1 LGFANAGAR
10 TSVKVMSVISPP
22 LVAPDRHA
30 GAVDDLVRQY
40 RALGPDAR
48 VRLGKKT
55 SNLFR
60 FGDRDAQRLDTSALT
75 GVIDVDLATHTAQVQ
90 GMTTYETLA
99 AATLARG
106 VMPLVIPQLKTITLG
121 GAVTGL
127 GIESTSF
134 RHGLPHESVRAMDVL
149 LPGGDV
155 VTATPHG
162 EHADLFAAFPNSY
175 GTLGYA
181 LRLEIEVQPV
191 ARYVRMEHVRVD
203 TADLAKVIT
212 DVCDLN
218 GDGPDFVDGTVFTR
232 DHQYLTLGRFTDDPG
247 RAGPSDYTGQQV
259 FYRSIDE
266 RAEDVLSVEDYI
278 WRWDTDWFWCSR
290 ALGVQHPVVRRLWPR
305 RWRRSDVYRRIVALD
320 RRTGLS
326 GRVRELA
333 GKPQEEPVIQDV
345 EIPVERLAEF
355 LDVFHREVG
364 IVPVWLCPIRL
375 RGERTWPLYPM
386 AAGELYVNVGFWSA
400 VPERPGDPQAHNRLI
415 ERLVADLGG
424 HKSLYSTVHYDEAEF
439 WQRYNGPAY
448 RAVKDRYDPNG
459 RLPDLYTK
467 VTG

>member
-1 LGFANAGAR
+1 MLE
-10 TSVKVMSVISPP
+10 P
-22 LVAPDRHA
+22 
-30 GAVDDLVRQY
+30 VDFLDGV
-40 RALGPDAR
+40 
-48 VRLGKKT
+48 VF
-55 SNLFR
+55 S
-60 FGDRDAQRLDTSALT
+60 RD
-75 GVIDVDLATHTAQVQ
+75 
-90 GMTTYETLA
+90 
-99 AATLARG
+99 
-106 VMPLVIPQLKTITLG
+106 
-121 GAVTGL
+121 
-127 GIESTSF
+127 
-134 RHGLPHESVRAMDVL
+134 
-149 LPGGDV
+149 
-155 VTATPHG
+155 
-162 EHADLFAAFPNSY
+162 
-175 GTLGYA
+175 
-181 LRLEIEVQPV
+181 EI
-191 ARYVRMEHVRVD
+191 
-203 TADLAKVIT
+203 
-212 DVCDLN
+212 
-218 GDGPDFVDGTVFTR
+218 
-232 DHQYLTLGRFTDDPG
+232 YLTLGRWADSVVGQTD
-247 RAGPSDYTGQQV
+247 PSDYTGQQV

-290 ALGVQHPVVRRLWPR
+290 ALGVQNPVVRRLWPR

-326 GRVRELA
+326 GRVRGLA

-364 IVPVWLCPIRL
+364 ITPVWLCPIRL

-400 VPERPGDPQAHNRLI
+400 VPERPGDPQAHNRLV

-448 RAVKDRYDPNG
+448 RAVKDRYDPGG
-459 RLPDLYTK
+459 RLPDLYAK

>member
-1 LGFANAGAR
+1 
-10 TSVKVMSVISPP
+10 MSVISPA
-22 LVAPDRHA
+22 LVAPDRHV
-30 GAVDDLVRQY
+30 GAVEELLRQY

-75 GVIDVDLATHTAQVQ
+75 GVIDVDLAARTAQVQ

-106 VMPLVIPQLKTITLG
+106 VMPLVVPQLKTITLG

-149 LPGGDV
+149 LADGEV
-155 VTATPHG
+155 VTATPDG

-191 ARYVRMEHVRVD
+191 ARYVRLQHVRVD

-212 DVCDLN
+212 DVCDL
-218 GDGPDFVDGTVFTR
+218 DRDPPDFVDGTVFSR
-232 DHQYLTLGRFTDDPG
+232 DHQYLTLGRFTEDPG

-266 RAEDVLSVEDYI
+266 RAEDVLSVEDYV

-290 ALGVQHPVVRRLWPR
+290 ALGVQHPLVRRVWPR

-326 GRVRELA
+326 GRVRTLR
-333 GKPQEEPVIQDV
+333 GLPLEEPVVQDV

-355 LDVFHREVG
+355 LDAFHREVG
-364 IVPVWLCPIRL
+364 ITPVWLCPIRL

-439 WQRYNGPAY
+439 WQRYNGAAY
-448 RAVKDRYDPNG
+448 RAVKDRYDPGG
-459 RLPDLYTK
+459 RLPDLFAK